1 MADDGDKR
9 TYPRLPAKNWWV
21 LRDQFKKTM
30 PSKVDADYLQSV
42 LGLTSA
48 GSAGNLIGPL
58 RALGLIDDEGRT
70 TERALD
76 WRQDESYKK
85 ICDETL
91 AEVYPDSLRSAF
103 PDPSQNQVGVMS
115 WFSRNTGAG
124 QNAASKM
131 AALYALL
138 CDGGPEGGQ
147 TNGSTT
153 AAPRTKVESK
163 KAPSGS
169 RSRESRKPDKSVGN
183 NGRARVEPDLNI
195 NLQIHISSDA
205 SPSQIDQIFKS
216 MAEHLYG
223 GD

>member
-9 TYPRLPAKNWWV
+9 TYPRLPAKNWWT

-30 PSKVDADYLQSV
+30 PTKVDADYLQSV
-42 LGLTSA
+42 LSLSSA

-85 ICDETL
+85 ACDEML

-103 PDPSQNQVGVMS
+103 PDPSLNQGGVTS
-115 WFSRNTGAG
+115 WFSRNTRAG
-124 QNAASKM
+124 QDAASKM
-131 AALYALL
+131 AALYALVSKG
-138 CDGGPEGGQ
+138 DPEAGQ
-147 TNGSTT
+147 TNGSAT

-163 KAPSGS
+163 GAPSGS
-169 RSRESRKPDKSVGN
+169 RSGENKMSLRGNVGW
-183 NGRARVEPDLNI
+183 GGLRVR
-195 NLQIHISSDA
+195 
-205 SPSQIDQIFKS
+205 
-216 MAEHLYG
+216 
-223 GD
+223 